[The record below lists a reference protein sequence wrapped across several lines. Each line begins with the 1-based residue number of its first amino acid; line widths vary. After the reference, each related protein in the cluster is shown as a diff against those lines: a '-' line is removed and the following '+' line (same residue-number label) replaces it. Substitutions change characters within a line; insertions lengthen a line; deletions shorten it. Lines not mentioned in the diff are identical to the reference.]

1 MGIFPFKRSWELV
14 SIAGAKSKRL
24 IQNIYSGGKY
34 KWLAH

>member
-1 MGIFPFKRSWELV
+1 MEIFLFERSWELV
-14 SIAGAKSKRL
+14 SIAGAKLKRL